1 MSGAAWKRRH
11 KRRTPF
17 HTLRVNSAWAA
28 APAGADAGD
37 FPGQVAPAARGRAR
51 AFTIL
56 ISLLF
61 HGLLIGGIALAAA
74 RAPEEE
80 ESEFVINLTPL
91 PRNQAAPAS
100 RPKIIAERS
109 RSFRRTAAAPVAVAP
124 IRRPQAPR
132 LTAPAKI
139 DVAAIRRPS
148 LTPTDVQ
155 RSKVAEAKRVA
166 AADLS
171 EQTPTRIDNLA
182 PTTARS
188 VEAPEVDLGED
199 TAPVDFASAARA
211 EYEGEIV
218 QSLDVGGAPQVMGL
232 LTGRNIPGA
241 ASGRRLTAAVGWS
254 LGPVGQGAASGGP
267 GKSTAC
273 GERIEVQSYLGKIR
287 DKVEG
292 RWSEGQ
298 AQTSHTTTLAFR
310 VSAAG
315 AVARMNIASR
325 DIPGARYDESEL
337 GHELDRH
344 ALSTMRAAAP
354 FDVMPENA
362 RCLTEIKGDIHLT
375 FFLNP

>member
-1 MSGAAWKRRH
+1 MSGEVWKRRH
-11 KRRTPF
+11 RRKTPF
-17 HTLRVNSAWAA
+17 HTLHVKAAWTALPA
-28 APAGADAGD
+28 EGADAEFPGGMAPAG
-37 FPGQVAPAARGRAR
+37 RGRAR

-56 ISLLF
+56 LSLLF

-74 RAPEEE
+74 RAPDES

-91 PRNQAAPAS
+91 PQSQAAPAV

-109 RSFRRTAAAPVAVAP
+109 RSLRRTAAAPVAVAP

-139 DVAAIRRPS
+139 DVAAIQRPS
-148 LTPTDVQ
+148 LTPTDVR
-155 RSKVAEAKRVA
+155 RSEVEQARRVA
-166 AADLS
+166 AADIS
-171 EQTPTRIDNLA
+171 EQAPTRIDDLA
-182 PTTARS
+182 PRAAST
-188 VEAPEVDLGED
+188 VAPEVDLGEAA
-199 TAPVDFASAARA
+199 APVNFADAATA
-211 EYEGEIV
+211 EYQGEIV
-218 QSLDVGGAPQVMGL
+218 QNLQIGAPQKVGL

-254 LGPVGQGAASGGP
+254 LGGAGQGATSGGR
-267 GKSTAC
+267 GRSTEC
-273 GERIEVQSYLGKIR
+273 GDRPEVQSYLGKIR

-292 RWSEGQ
+292 RWAEGG

-325 DIPGARYDESEL
+325 DIPNAPYDDSEL
-337 GHELDRH
+337 GYELDRR